1 MTIRHEKVALK
12 DLPKN
17 RDVMTPLGV
26 PRWVMLMVA
35 REKVEYYKAN
45 PPPATAGR
53 Q

>member
-12 DLPKN
+12 DLPN

-26 PRWVMLMVA
+26 PRWVMLKVA
-35 REKVEYYKAN
+35 REKVEYHKAN
-45 PPPATAGR
+45 LPPATADR